1 MVGTA
6 IGCKA
11 CITGAARSFWSLLSF
26 LFGQGS
32 FLGYQGFQ
40 AIELCFGSASKGCC
54 SFTSMTTQQK
64 QTLIN
69 CFVKFGLRKVLVMLV
84 KRFQHLQPTLC
95 AADACNGQMFCCPQS
110 FTTQSIQKAWAR
122 QVLLLVFK
130 TGHWQ
135 DHFHGIQQVYH
146 RMLNLGMDP
155 WHPCWCSKN
164 CRPASFSWNTAI
176 PPTGSEAAS
185 GYSEKTPGCSRSGRW
200 SLLLRYHGEAETG
213 KSHETGN
220 ARKRHTFSTAST
232 ADRYLL
238 KGPWHIWPRR
248 SYISDYDLRRVLVCL
263 MCIASICRVENLCA
277 RTISDG
283 NRCFPLLCMHRMFPD
298 DAVENCGNI
307 RRPLPSARGSAP
319 EEKWR

>member
-11 CITGAARSFWSLLSF
+11 CTTGAARSFWSLLSF

-64 QTLIN
+64 QKLIN
-69 CFVKFGLRKVLVMLV
+69 CFVKFGLKKVLVMLV

-164 CRPASFSWNTAI
+164 RRPASFSWNTAI

-185 GYSEKTPGCSRSGRW
+185 GYSECCHKRKHLGVHAAVAGAYCSATMAKRKLRSHTKQEMRESATPFLPHPQPIDICSRALDTYGHGDHT
-200 SLLLRYHGEAETG
+200 SLTM
-213 KSHETGN
+213 
-220 ARKRHTFSTAST
+220 
-232 ADRYLL
+232 
-238 KGPWHIWPRR
+238 IW
-248 SYISDYDLRRVLVCL
+248 
-263 MCIASICRVENLCA
+263 
-277 RTISDG
+277 
-283 NRCFPLLCMHRMFPD
+283 
-298 DAVENCGNI
+298 DAC
-307 RRPLPSARGSAP
+307 
-319 EEKWR
+319 